1 MSLSTGSR
9 PAIPIASL
17 YTERVSSRQSVTL
30 LCAAS
35 SRPRQSLPHQA
46 VLDKHKGIRFG
57 CCAPSVL
64 APVIHWVYGWLFS
77 SLASDSLLRL

>member
-1 MSLSTGSR
+1 MSLSTGNR

-17 YTERVSSRQSVTL
+17 YTERVSSRQSITL

-46 VLDKHKGIRFG
+46 VLGKHYVQ
-57 CCAPSVL
+57 SVAVL
-64 APVIHWVYGWLFS
+64 PQWLPPIHWGLFP
-77 SLASDSLLRL
+77 SLACLSLMRLLRQIE